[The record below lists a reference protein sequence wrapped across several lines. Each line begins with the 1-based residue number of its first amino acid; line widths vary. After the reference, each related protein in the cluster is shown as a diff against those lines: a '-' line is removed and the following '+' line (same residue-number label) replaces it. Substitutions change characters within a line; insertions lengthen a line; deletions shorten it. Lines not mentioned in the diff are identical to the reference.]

1 MCNFDAVALQYSLIF
16 CGIADFFVPLQTI
29 WKKTMQ
35 TIRNIYHRWGG
46 LCIIV
51 ALISVAVPVQA
62 NEPDAEADAATE
74 TRAWAEAEAYAAVAG
89 PRLHKDAPVP
99 SPLLAHCLSLNE
111 LQDSLNTYYNP
122 FLLWS
127 APIRVKQLRTNGNTI
142 VLRTNTTLSGVPFSP
157 DELKSLRR
165 QVSLWVLGNTQGKVT
180 LYTGSYELSELLPD
194 RMQTR
199 KEKYPSGHSAP
210 AFLRK
215 SVPSGEVYTHG
226 LDGKIIALW
235 SSHGIFYNHKQ
246 DEWKWQRA
254 TLWTTVE
261 DLYSVEYGRRV
272 TEMLENAGAIVLQPR
287 ARYEGL
293 NLRRDTAGQW
303 TMVAD
308 GAGLETGASGF
319 PRWAE
324 AARYWL
330 EYAGY
335 PSALWDIN
343 NHKNDYKDD
352 LQSRGLWVNYLTGG
366 SKNNPSQEGLGI
378 PVDVAIALHTDGYDS
393 PNDTTTVG
401 TLAIYTDHDD
411 TGRRVFANGK
421 TRQINRDLADYV
433 QTQIVAD
440 IRQTYTPNWTR
451 RQLHNA
457 NYCESRYPIVPSV
470 LIEILSHKSMVDM
483 RYGLDP
489 EFRNTVARAIYK
501 GLVRYLHSTDGRKVI
516 IQPLP
521 VRACAVEAERDTLL
535 RLSWQPQNDPLEPT
549 AIPTHYY
556 VYTRADGGEWQ
567 SVKVSKPSHTFVA
580 QRGKRYDFY
589 IIAANGGGRSLRS
602 EVLSAYLSPDRNAP
616 TALIVNAFHHTYAP
630 EWFADSLHAGIVPHS
645 YAVEDGQS
653 LAYIGEQY
661 DWNRCNKWANDD
673 NCGWGMCYRDH
684 QATVTVGNTHD
695 YPVLHGK
702 ALQAMGISYLSAS
715 SEAVCRIDSAYTF
728 VDIIAGQERPT
739 DSTSVLSD
747 TLLQAL
753 SAYLQQGGRLLLS
766 GSRIGS
772 GLDARWTATHMGY
785 TYYTSRATRSGVIQV
800 DDTLVCTLRTEP
812 NTDGLFS
819 ESPESLQPSKGAV
832 RLARY
837 QDMHTPA
844 GIMGN
849 FPNHSRTISFGFP
862 LEALTDFNAL
872 YTYSIQ
878 QLLQDPYTQ
887 QIPITE

>member
-1 MCNFDAVALQYSLIF
+1 MVLTRCT
-16 CGIADFFVPLQTI
+16 IADFFVPLRAI
-29 WKKTMQ
+29 WNKTMQ
-35 TIRNIYHRWGG
+35 IVRHIYNRWGL
-46 LCIIV
+46 LCV
-51 ALISVAVPVQA
+51 FAVLIGTAIPARA
-62 NEPDAEADAATE
+62 NEPDAEADAEATSEAATE
-74 TRAWAEAEAYAAVAG
+74 ARAWADAEASAAVAG
-89 PRLHKDAPVP
+89 TRMRTHTPTP
-99 SPLLAHCLSLNE
+99 SLLSTHCLSLRE

-122 FLLWS
+122 FLIQWS

-142 VLRTNTTLSGVPFSP
+142 VLRTNGTLSGVPFSP
-157 DELKSLRR
+157 DELKALRR
-165 QVSLWVLGNTQGKVT
+165 QVSLWVLGNTQGKVSI
-180 LYTGSYELSELLPD
+180 YTGGYELGELFPD
-194 RMQTR
+194 RMQPR
-199 KEKYPSGHSAP
+199 KEKYPSGHSVP

-215 SVPSGEVYTHG
+215 SVPDNEVYTNG

-287 ARYEGL
+287 ARYEGM
-293 NLRRDTAGQW
+293 NLRCDTAGQW
-303 TMVAD
+303 YMAAD
-308 GAGLETGASGF
+308 GAGLETGASGL

-330 EYAGY
+330 EEAGY
-335 PSALWDIN
+335 PAALWDIN
-343 NHKNDYKDD
+343 NNENDYKDD

-366 SKNNPSQEGLGI
+366 SRNNPSQPGLGI

-393 PNDTTTVG
+393 PDDTTTVG

-411 TGRRVFANGK
+411 SGRKVFANGK

-457 NYCESRYPIVPSV
+457 NYCESRYPVVPSA

-489 EFRNTVARAIYK
+489 EFRSTVARAIYK

-521 VRACAVEAERDTLL
+521 VRACAVAVERDTLL
-535 RLSWQPQNDPLEPT
+535 RLSWQPQDDPLEPT
-549 AIPTHYY
+549 ATPTHYF
-556 VYTRADGGEWQ
+556 VYTRTDGGEWQ
-567 SVKVSKPSHTFVA
+567 SVKVSKPTHTFVA
-580 QRGKRYDFY
+580 QRGTRYDFY
-589 IIAANGGGRSLRS
+589 IVAANAGGRSLRS
-602 EVLSAYLSPDRNAP
+602 EQLSAYLSTDRNAP
-616 TALIVNAFHHTYAP
+616 TALIVNAFNHAYGP

-661 DWNRCNKWANDD
+661 DWQRASKWKNDD
-673 NCGWGMCYRDH
+673 NCGWGSCYRDH
-684 QATVTVGNTHD
+684 QATVIVGNTHD
-695 YPVLHGK
+695 YPVLHGR
-702 ALQAMGISYLSAS
+702 ALQALNISYLSAN
-715 SEAVCRIDSAYTF
+715 SEAIHTLDTSYTF
-728 VDIIAGQERPT
+728 VDLIAGQERPT

-747 TLLQAL
+747 TLFHAL
-753 SAYLQQGGRLLLS
+753 SCYLQQGGRMLLS

-772 GLDARWTATHMGY
+772 GLDARWTAAHLHY
-785 TYYTSRATRSGVIQV
+785 TYYAAHATRSGAIAVA
-800 DDTLVCTLRTEP
+800 DSLACTLRTEP
-812 NTDGLFS
+812 NTIGLFAA
-819 ESPESLQPSKGAV
+819 SPESLRPAKDAV
-832 RLARY
+832 RIARY
-837 QDMHTPA
+837 SDTHTPA
-844 GIMGN
+844 GIVWRNPSGTQ
-849 FPNHSRTISFGFP
+849 TIVFGFP

-872 YTYSIQ
+872 YTYSIE
-878 QLLQDPYTQ
+878 QLLQGIYHPQTS
-887 QIPITE
+887 ITE